1 MKPRPTLVVLAL
13 AGVLL
18 GAVAAVVHVRVLN
31 DPGGSSPQ
39 SLLPILVVAAAL
51 CVVGLTL
58 RRHPTVAWLATV
70 AALTIA
76 TVDLA
81 SMARA
86 SRSSMDAE
94 AWRWLS
100 VALCVGAVFATGAAV
115 AYAADPRRRIGPWV
129 MILGAIA
136 IAAVVG
142 AGAWALARAS
152 AVFADP
158 AGTELFPLGTLSLVT
173 RAFLVSVVGFVA
185 LGLVGDG
192 RPAARRARR
201 RVAVRFPAPVTAR
214 QRAAYVRAWVEAFAD
229 ELAPGRTRA
238 RRAVLSERSR
248 LARDLHAEVVPA
260 VRRALAEAERDGSA
274 ERLSTAL
281 RDVLLEVDALVQSQH
296 AIQLEIGGL
305 VPALEWLAERA
316 EDRSG
321 VQVTIDVLDGTPAG
335 PRPTRGDTEGGE
347 RPPSEVAAAAFRI
360 AGLALENVVRHAPG
374 AHVRIDAIVRRDRV
388 DLGISD
394 DGPGISVEAARA
406 AESAGRRGLVD
417 MDAEAAACGGAL
429 AVESAAAG
437 SGTSIRFNWPA

>member
-1 MKPRPTLVVLAL
+1 MPGRWPAL
-13 AGVLL
+13 
-18 GAVAAVVHVRVLN
+18 
-31 DPGGSSPQ
+31 PPSSR
-39 SLLPILVVAAAL
+39 
-51 CVVGLTL
+51 T
-58 RRHPTVAWLATV
+58 
-70 AALTIA
+70 
-76 TVDLA
+76 
-81 SMARA
+81 
-86 SRSSMDAE
+86 
-94 AWRWLS
+94 
-100 VALCVGAVFATGAAV
+100 
-115 AYAADPRRRIGPWV
+115 
-129 MILGAIA
+129 
-136 IAAVVG
+136 
-142 AGAWALARAS
+142 
-152 AVFADP
+152 P

-274 ERLSTAL
+274 ERLSAAL

-335 PRPTRGDTEGGE
+335 PRLTRGDTEGGE

-437 SGTSIRFNWPA
+437 SGTTIRFNWPA